1 MSKQESSESAATP
14 AAAPAPAAAPVATSE
29 SKSQSECKADQY
41 KDANCPQT
49 KKEQRKLLKKVHPDK
64 YAKETD
70 ECKETAGEITR
81 RITQCQYDENG
92 ELNTDAIFAELQQNA
107 AEAEAAES
115 ANQAVKSNIY
125 GTNRS
130 TTASDTYLGWYVNN
144 PDIVHPSE
152 SSEEQTLKKTML
164 AFRELVESP
173 LNVNYPFPDLPN
185 QIEDVP
191 YGEFNPNEGN
201 EDEIKQNFRAY
212 MGAKRQKES
221 AIRALAKDVR
231 KAHDALAKKKPELA
245 GRQGMIGMRIRWV
258 RKNPEA
264 SKQKFNLRWSTGV
277 LKRPFNN
284 TPVNNHGVQPG
295 SGPWYSGGKKK
306 AKKTKKNKA
315 KKKNKGKKTRVKWYG
330 RKNVWVK
337 FGKNKECNHKLRR
350 CRTLKRTM
358 VSKSTTKKSTTR
370 KSTTRKSTTKK
381 STTRKSTTRSNSK
394 KSKTSTKKKTR
405 KIFQ

>member
-1 MSKQESSESAATP
+1 MSKQESSESAADS
-14 AAAPAPAAAPVATSE
+14 AAAPVARSE
-29 SKSQSECKADQY
+29 SKSQCKADQY

-49 KKEQRKLLKKVHPDK
+49 KKEQRKLLRKVHPDK
-64 YAKETD
+64 YIQETK

-115 ANQAVKSNIY
+115 ANQAVKSNMY

-130 TTASDTYLGWYVNN
+130 TTVSDTYLGWYINN

-185 QIEDVP
+185 EIEDVP
-191 YGEFNPNEGN
+191 YGESNPNEGL

-212 MGAKRQKES
+212 MAAKRQKES

-231 KAHDALAKKKPELA
+231 KAHDALAAKKPELA
-245 GRQGMIGMRIRWV
+245 GRERSIGSVGRRIRWV
-258 RKNPEA
+258 RKNPRA

-277 LKRPFNN
+277 LKRPYNS
-284 TPVNNHGVQPG
+284 TPVNIHGVQPG

-306 AKKTKKNKA
+306 ANKTKKNKTKKNKA

-358 VSKSTTKKSTTR
+358 VSKSKSTTK

-381 STTRKSTTRSNSK
+381 STTKKSTTRNTSKNSK
-394 KSKTSTKKKTR
+394 RSSKKKTR

>member
-1 MSKQESSESAATP
+1 MSKQESSESAADSAAAP
-14 AAAPAPAAAPVATSE
+14 VAAPVAAPAPAAAPAATSE
-29 SKSQSECKADQY
+29 SKSQCKADQY

-49 KKEQRKLLKKVHPDK
+49 KKEQRKLLLKVHPDR
-64 YAKETD
+64 YMQETK

-130 TTASDTYLGWYVNN
+130 TTVSDTYLGWYVNN

-201 EDEIKQNFRAY
+201 EDEINKILGLY
-212 MGAKRQKES
+212 
-221 AIRALAKDVR
+221 
-231 KAHDALAKKKPELA
+231 
-245 GRQGMIGMRIRWV
+245 
-258 RKNPEA
+258 
-264 SKQKFNLRWSTGV
+264 
-277 LKRPFNN
+277 
-284 TPVNNHGVQPG
+284 G
-295 SGPWYSGGKKK
+295 S
-306 AKKTKKNKA
+306 KKTKKNH
-315 KKKNKGKKTRVKWYG
+315 Y
-330 RKNVWVK
+330 
-337 FGKNKECNHKLRR
+337 
-350 CRTLKRTM
+350 
-358 VSKSTTKKSTTR
+358 
-370 KSTTRKSTTKK
+370 
-381 STTRKSTTRSNSK
+381 
-394 KSKTSTKKKTR
+394 
-405 KIFQ
+405 